1 MGFRMKTTPL
11 WHPMAPTTT
20 MQLAFT
26 NVGTH
31 LNKVWLCLLPA
42 QCQEMAQ
49 EKKKHS
55 QSGKQLLVYKLS
67 LV

>member
-42 QCQEMAQ
+42 QCEETAQ
-49 EKKKHS
+49 EKKKKT
-55 QSGKQLLVYKLS
+55 QSVRKTAVGI
-67 LV
+67 